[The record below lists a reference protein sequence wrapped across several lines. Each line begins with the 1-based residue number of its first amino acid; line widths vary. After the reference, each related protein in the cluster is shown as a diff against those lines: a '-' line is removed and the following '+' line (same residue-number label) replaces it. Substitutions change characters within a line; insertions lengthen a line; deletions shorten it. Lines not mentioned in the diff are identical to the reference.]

1 MNIYKIKA
9 SQVIK
14 PPFTKGFDF
23 FSLQENLTKIYKS
36 EDLKNIIK
44 EFFSKNIFN
53 RNLNDFVEVDLS

>member
-36 EDLKNIIK
+36 EDLKNIIN